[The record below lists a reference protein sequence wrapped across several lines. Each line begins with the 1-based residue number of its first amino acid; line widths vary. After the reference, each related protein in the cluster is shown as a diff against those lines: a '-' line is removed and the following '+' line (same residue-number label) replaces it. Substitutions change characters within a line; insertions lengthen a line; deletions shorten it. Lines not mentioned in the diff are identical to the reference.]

1 MPKYNLKEPLILK
14 NGTGFNLSPSNTE
27 LRADSAPNTDI
38 TIAINQA
45 VESSS
50 NVQFAD
56 LTANPF
62 IIDNSTLVL
71 NRNYIS
77 ASGEVTQTGD
87 FLVSSFV
94 SHSGDFTGGG
104 SVTAQTLEARLTRS
118 FTLFESGSTL
128 FGDTTDDTHQFSGSV
143 VNSGS
148 YTLNSSDTMTEIS
161 NDTTLADS
169 NATSLVT
176 ENAVK
181 TYVDNQTDDQQTY
194 LRKQFVKI
202 STTLVNS
209 STASFTAVT
218 ASAPAG
224 MTGTTEH
231 DFLFFINGQ
240 YMEHDAITIQQASS
254 TFYLKVDTDSIG
266 YELESDDEILAWGK
280 FNS

>member
-27 LRADSAPNTDI
+27 LRADSAPNTEI

-94 SHSGDFTGGG
+94 SHSGDFTVGG

-161 NDTTLADS
+161 NDTSLTDGS
-169 NATSLVT
+169 STSFVT
-176 ENAVK
+176 EKAVK
-181 TYVDNQTDDQQTY
+181 TYVDNQTDDFNSY
-194 LRKQFVKI
+194 VRKCFTHTGSFV
-202 STTLVNS
+202 SV
-209 STASFTAVT
+209 STASFTATT
-218 ASAPAG
+218 ASAPSG
-224 MTGTTEH
+224 ITSTNED
-231 DFLFFINGQ
+231 DFMFFINGAIA
-240 YMEHDAITIQQASS
+240 ENDALTVQQSGS
-254 TFYLKVDTDSIG
+254 IFYLKVNNNSIG
-266 YELESDDEILAWGK
+266 YDLQNIDEIVAWGK

>member
-77 ASGEVTQTGD
+77 ASGELTQTGD

-94 SHSGDFTGGG
+94 SHSGDFTVGG

-148 YTLNSSDTMTEIS
+148 YTLNSSNTMTEIS
-161 NDTTLADS
+161 NDTSLADG
-169 NATSLVT
+169 NATSFVT

-181 TYVDNQTDDQQTY
+181 TYIDDETDDFYTY
-194 LRKQFVKI
+194 IRKSYAHTGSFI
-202 STTLVNS
+202 SV
-209 STASFTAVT
+209 STASFTATT
-218 ASAPAG
+218 ASAPTSLTSTA
-224 MTGTTEH
+224 EE
-231 DFLFFINGQ
+231 DFMFFINGAIA
-240 YMEHDAITIQQASS
+240 ENDALTVQQSGS
-254 TFYLKVDTDSIG
+254 LFYLKVDNNSIG
-266 YELESDDEILAWGK
+266 YDLQSSDEIVAWGK

>member
-27 LRADSAPNTDI
+27 LRADSAPNTEI

-71 NRNYIS
+71 NRIYIS

-94 SHSGDFTGGG
+94 SHSGDFTVGG

-161 NDTTLADS
+161 NDTSLTDGS
-169 NATSLVT
+169 STSFVT

-181 TYVDNQTDDQQTY
+181 TYVDNQTDDFNSY
-194 LRKQFVKI
+194 VRKCFTHTGSFV
-202 STTLVNS
+202 SV
-209 STASFTAVT
+209 STASFTATT
-218 ASAPAG
+218 ASAPSG
-224 MTGTTEH
+224 ITSTNED
-231 DFLFFINGQ
+231 DFMFFINGAIA
-240 YMEHDAITIQQASS
+240 ENDALTVQQSGS
-254 TFYLKVDTDSIG
+254 IFYLKVNNNSIG
-266 YELESDDEILAWGK
+266 YDLQNIDEIVAWGK

>member
-1 MPKYNLKEPLILK
+1 MPRYTLKEPLILK
-14 NGTGFNLSPSNTE
+14 NGTGFYLNPANTE
-27 LRADSAPNTDI
+27 LRADSSPSTAVTF
-38 TIAINQA
+38 AIGQA

-50 NVQFAD
+50 NVQFAG
-56 LTANPF
+56 LTANPV

-94 SHSGDFTGGG
+94 SHSGDFTVGG

-128 FGDTTDDTHQFSGSV
+128 FGDTTDDTHQFSGSI

-148 YTLNSSDTMTEIS
+148 YSLNSSNNMTEIS
-161 NDTTLADS
+161 NDTSLTDGS
-169 NATSLVT
+169 STSFVT

-181 TYVDNQTDDQQTY
+181 TYIDDETGDFYTY
-194 LRKQFVKI
+194 IRKSYAHTGSFI
-202 STTLVNS
+202 SV
-209 STASFTAVT
+209 STASFTATT
-218 ASAPAG
+218 ASAPSG
-224 MTGTTEH
+224 LTSTNEE
-231 DFLFFINGQ
+231 DFMFFINGAIA
-240 YMEHDAITIQQASS
+240 ENDALTVQQSGS
-254 TFYLKVDTDSIG
+254 LFYLKVNNNSIG
-266 YELESDDEILAWGK
+266 YDLQNNDEIVAWGK

>member
-27 LRADSAPNTDI
+27 LRADSAPNTEI

-94 SHSGDFTGGG
+94 SHSGDFTVGG

-161 NDTTLADS
+161 NDTSLADGS
-169 NATSLVT
+169 ATSFVT

-181 TYVDNQTDDQQTY
+181 TYVDDQTDDFNSY
-194 LRKQFVKI
+194 IRKCFTHTGSYI
-202 STTLVNS
+202 SV
-209 STASFTAVT
+209 STASFTAT
-218 ASAPAG
+218 SASAPS
-224 MTGTTEH
+224 GTTSTSEE
-231 DFLFFINGQ
+231 DYMFFINGVIA
-240 YMEHDAITIQQASS
+240 ENDALEVQQSGS
-254 TFYLKVDTDSIG
+254 LFYLKVNNNSIG
-266 YELESDDEILAWGK
+266 YDLQSGDEIVAWGK

>member
-27 LRADSAPNTDI
+27 LRADSAPNTEI

-94 SHSGDFTGGG
+94 SHSGDFTVGG

-161 NDTTLADS
+161 NDTSLTDGS
-169 NATSLVT
+169 STSFVT

-181 TYVDNQTDDQQTY
+181 TYVDNQTDDFNSY
-194 LRKQFVKI
+194 VRKCFTHTGSFV
-202 STTLVNS
+202 SV
-209 STASFTAVT
+209 STASFTATT
-218 ASAPAG
+218 ASAPSG
-224 MTGTTEH
+224 ITSTNED
-231 DFLFFINGQ
+231 DFMFFINGAIA
-240 YMEHDAITIQQASS
+240 ENDALTVQQSGS
-254 TFYLKVDTDSIG
+254 IFYLKVNNNSIG
-266 YELESDDEILAWGK
+266 YDLQNIDQIVASGT

>member
-94 SHSGDFTGGG
+94 SHSGDFTVGG

-148 YTLNSSDTMTEIS
+148 YTLNSSNTMTEIS
-161 NDTTLADS
+161 NDTSLADG
-169 NATSLVT
+169 NATSFVT

-181 TYVDNQTDDQQTY
+181 TYVDNQTDDFNSY
-194 LRKQFVKI
+194 VRKCFTHTGSFV
-202 STTLVNS
+202 SV
-209 STASFTAVT
+209 STASFTATT
-218 ASAPAG
+218 ASAPSG
-224 MTGTTEH
+224 ITSTNED
-231 DFLFFINGQ
+231 DFMFFINGAIA
-240 YMEHDAITIQQASS
+240 ENDALTVQQSGS
-254 TFYLKVDTDSIG
+254 IFYLKVNNNSIG
-266 YELESDDEILAWGK
+266 YDLQNIDEIVGFGK

>member
-1 MPKYNLKEPLILK
+1 VPKYNLKEPLILK

-27 LRADSAPNTDI
+27 LRADSAPNTEI
-38 TIAINQA
+38 SIAINQA

-87 FLVSSFV
+87 FFVSSFV
-94 SHSGDFTGGG
+94 SHSGDFTVGG

-148 YTLNSSDTMTEIS
+148 YTLNSSNTMTEIS
-161 NDTTLADS
+161 NDTSLADG
-169 NATSLVT
+169 NATSFVT

-181 TYVDNQTDDQQTY
+181 TYIDDETDDFYTY
-194 LRKQFVKI
+194 IRKSYAHTGSFI
-202 STTLVNS
+202 SI
-209 STASFTAVT
+209 STASFTATT
-218 ASAPAG
+218 ASAP
-224 MTGTTEH
+224 TSLTSTTEE
-231 DFLFFINGQ
+231 DFMFFINGAIA
-240 YMEHDAITIQQASS
+240 ENDALTVQQSGS
-254 TFYLKVDTDSIG
+254 LFYLKVDNNSIG
-266 YELESDDEILAWGK
+266 YDLQSSDEIIAWGK

>member
-94 SHSGDFTGGG
+94 SHSGDFTVGG

-161 NDTTLADS
+161 NDTSLTDGS
-169 NATSLVT
+169 STSFVT

-181 TYVDNQTDDQQTY
+181 TYVDNQTDDFNSY
-194 LRKQFVKI
+194 VRKCFTHTGSFV
-202 STTLVNS
+202 SV
-209 STASFTAVT
+209 STASFTATT
-218 ASAPAG
+218 ASAPSG
-224 MTGTTEH
+224 ITSTNED
-231 DFLFFINGQ
+231 DFMFFINGAIA
-240 YMEHDAITIQQASS
+240 ENDALTVQQSGS
-254 TFYLKVDTDSIG
+254 IFYLKVNNNSIG
-266 YELESDDEILAWGK
+266 YDLQNIDEIVAWGK

>member
-27 LRADSAPNTDI
+27 LRADSAPNTEI

-94 SHSGDFTGGG
+94 SHSGDFTVGG

-161 NDTTLADS
+161 NDTSLTDGS
-169 NATSLVT
+169 STSFVT

-181 TYVDNQTDDQQTY
+181 TYVDNQTDDFNSY
-194 LRKQFVKI
+194 VRKCFTHTGSFV
-202 STTLVNS
+202 SV
-209 STASFTAVT
+209 STASFTATT
-218 ASAPAG
+218 ASAPSG
-224 MTGTTEH
+224 
-231 DFLFFINGQ
+231 
-240 YMEHDAITIQQASS
+240 ITS
-254 TFYLKVDTDSIG
+254 T
-266 YELESDDEILAWGK
+266 
-280 FNS
+280 N

>member
-27 LRADSAPNTDI
+27 LRADSAPNTEI

-94 SHSGDFTGGG
+94 SHSGDFTVGG

-161 NDTTLADS
+161 NDTSLTDGS
-169 NATSLVT
+169 STSFVT

-181 TYVDNQTDDQQTY
+181 TYVDNQTDDFNSY
-194 LRKQFVKI
+194 VRKCFTHTGSFV
-202 STTLVNS
+202 SV
-209 STASFTAVT
+209 STASLTATT
-218 ASAPAG
+218 ASAPSG
-224 MTGTTEH
+224 ITSTNED
-231 DFLFFINGQ
+231 DFMFFINGAIA
-240 YMEHDAITIQQASS
+240 ENDALTVQQSGS
-254 TFYLKVDTDSIG
+254 IFYLKVNNNSIG
-266 YELESDDEILAWGK
+266 YDLQSSDEIIAWGK

>member
-71 NRNYIS
+71 NSNYIS

-94 SHSGDFTGGG
+94 SHSGDFTVGG

-161 NDTTLADS
+161 NDTSLTDGS
-169 NATSLVT
+169 STSFVT

-181 TYVDNQTDDQQTY
+181 TYVDNQTDDFNSY
-194 LRKQFVKI
+194 VRKCFTHTGSFV
-202 STTLVNS
+202 SV
-209 STASFTAVT
+209 STASFTATT
-218 ASAPAG
+218 ASAPSG
-224 MTGTTEH
+224 ITSTNED
-231 DFLFFINGQ
+231 DFMFFINGAIA
-240 YMEHDAITIQQASS
+240 ENDALTVQQSGS
-254 TFYLKVDTDSIG
+254 IFYLKVNNNSIG
-266 YELESDDEILAWGK
+266 YDLQNIDEIVAWGK

>member
-27 LRADSAPNTDI
+27 LRADSAPNTEI

-77 ASGEVTQTGD
+77 ASAEVTQTGD

-94 SHSGDFTGGG
+94 SHSGDFTVGG

-148 YTLNSSDTMTEIS
+148 YTLNSSNTMTEIS
-161 NDTTLADS
+161 NDTSLADG
-169 NATSLVT
+169 NATSFVT

-181 TYVDNQTDDQQTY
+181 TYVDNQTDDFNSY
-194 LRKQFVKI
+194 VRKCFTHTGSFV
-202 STTLVNS
+202 SV
-209 STASFTAVT
+209 STASFTAIT
-218 ASAPAG
+218 ASAPSG
-224 MTGTTEH
+224 ITSTNED
-231 DFLFFINGQ
+231 DFMFFINGAIA
-240 YMEHDAITIQQASS
+240 ENDALTVQQSGS
-254 TFYLKVDTDSIG
+254 IFYLKVNNNSIG
-266 YELESDDEILAWGK
+266 YDLQNIDEIVAWGK

>member
-94 SHSGDFTGGG
+94 SHSGDFTVGG
-104 SVTAQTLEARLTRS
+104 SVTAQTLEARLTRAC
-118 FTLFESGSTL
+118 TLFESGSTL

-161 NDTTLADS
+161 NDTSLTDGS
-169 NATSLVT
+169 STSFVT

-181 TYVDNQTDDQQTY
+181 TYVDNQTDDFNSY
-194 LRKQFVKI
+194 VRKCFTHTGSFV
-202 STTLVNS
+202 SV
-209 STASFTAVT
+209 STASFTATT
-218 ASAPAG
+218 ASAPSG
-224 MTGTTEH
+224 ITSTNED
-231 DFLFFINGQ
+231 DFMFFINGAIA
-240 YMEHDAITIQQASS
+240 ENDALTVQQSGS
-254 TFYLKVDTDSIG
+254 IFYLKVNNNSIG
-266 YELESDDEILAWGK
+266 YDLQNIDEIVAWGK

>member
-27 LRADSAPNTDI
+27 LRADSAPNTEI

-94 SHSGDFTGGG
+94 SHSGDFTVGG

-161 NDTTLADS
+161 NDTSLTDGS
-169 NATSLVT
+169 STSFVT

-181 TYVDNQTDDQQTY
+181 TYVDNQTDDFNSY
-194 LRKQFVKI
+194 VRKCFTHTGSFV
-202 STTLVNS
+202 SV
-209 STASFTAVT
+209 STASFTATT
-218 ASAPAG
+218 ASAPSG
-224 MTGTTEH
+224 ITSTNED
-231 DFLFFINGQ
+231 DFMFFINGAIA
-240 YMEHDAITIQQASS
+240 ENDALTVQQSGS
-254 TFYLKVDTDSIG
+254 IFYLKVNNNSIG
-266 YELESDDEILAWGK
+266 YDLQNIDEIVAWGK